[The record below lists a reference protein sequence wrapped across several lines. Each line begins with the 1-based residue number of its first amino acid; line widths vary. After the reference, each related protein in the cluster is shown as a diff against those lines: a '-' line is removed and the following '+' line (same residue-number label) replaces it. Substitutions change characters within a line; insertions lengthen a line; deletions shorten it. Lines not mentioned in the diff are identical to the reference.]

1 VPPYL
6 FNLRH
11 PLPQSA
17 RWSANEIRERIPG
30 ESGKEKE
37 RRPVADLTKGTD
49 RRFLFADQRA
59 DWGRGCRRLK
69 RYGGTV

>member
-1 VPPYL
+1 VQKEEGR
-6 FNLRH
+6 NR
-11 PLPQSA
+11 
-17 RWSANEIRERIPG
+17 ANEIRERIPG

-59 DWGRGCRRLK
+59 D
-69 RYGGTV
+69 